1 MTIGTGQGK
10 TAMIWMIAI
19 ALQNETVASRILIVT
34 PNDAI
39 KQQFQGYFPLGIVPN
54 EYKLLM
60 NQTSK
65 SSMSSMLR
73 SLTKGT

>member
-19 ALQNETVASRILIVT
+19 ALQNETGASRILIVT

-39 KQQFQGYFPLGIVPN
+39 KQQFSGYFPLGIVP
-54 EYKLLM
+54 
-60 NQTSK
+60 
-65 SSMSSMLR
+65 
-73 SLTKGT
+73 KGIEVTDEPNFQ